1 MFQLDNFKK
10 VVEKSGLTKVELA
23 ALYGVTRQTIHY
35 WITTGPPREGSY
47 TDRMAETI
55 TEAILNAIAKGILP
69 LTAIAK
75 QARTDRILRMA
86 KTLQSLK
93 PAPVQ

>member
-1 MFQLDNFKK
+1 MLDPQNFAR

-35 WITTGPPREGSY
+35 WITVGPPREGGY

-69 LTAIAK
+69 LTAISK
-75 QARTDRILRMA
+75 QARTDRVLKMA

-93 PAPVQ
+93 PAPVK